1 MTPANLI
8 PPKQFEAYHITDG
21 VRNSIGFFYFAA
33 NRWFDYYSKIEHV
46 SAWRELTE
54 QEQVDFKTRQRKAI
68 ASDKRYAPKD
78 TTQINLF
85 QNV

>member
-8 PPKQFEAYHITDG
+8 PPKQLCAYHITDG
-21 VRNSIGFFYFAA
+21 YKQSIGFYF

-46 SAWRELTE
+46 TAWRELAE
-54 QEQVDFKTRQRKAI
+54 QEQADFNTRQRKAI
-68 ASDKRYAPKD
+68 ASDKRYARSG

-85 QNV
+85 KNV